1 MKGLS
6 ITRIVVTIVT
16 TWMIM
21 ARCVRSFHLAV
32 VGRNSFS
39 SGRPAS
45 KSSRMH
51 IILQPRLTSVTSWRR
66 LYSSNDNGDDS
77 SSSCQKKRVVFLG
90 TPQVAA
96 DSLQT
101 LYEHSILPNSPY
113 EIVGVITQPPK
124 RRKRGKQIEQSP
136 VGIMAQELGI
146 GMLLTPEKVCK

>member
-1 MKGLS
+1 MKGLIS
-6 ITRIVVTIVT
+6 TRIVAIVT

-21 ARCVRSFHLAV
+21 ARCVRSFHLVV

-39 SGRPAS
+39 SGPQS
-45 KSSRMH
+45 KSSRINN
-51 IILQPRLTSVTSWRR
+51 IIQPQLTFTSWRR
-66 LYSSNDNGDDS
+66 LYSSNDNNDDLS
-77 SSSCQKKRVVFLG
+77 SSSSKKRVVFLG

-101 LYEHSILPNSPY
+101 LYEHSIQPNSPY

-124 RRKRGKQIEQSP
+124 RRKRGKQVEQSP

-146 GMLLTPEKVCK
+146 SMLLTPEKVC